1 MYNIMIA
8 VMLVGSCMGASAPVP
23 GLTARENQFINECQ
37 AARYDI
43 ALLSAKVPE
52 KPLVMGEAVTLADLA
67 LTLGRMTGVMTTLA
81 EEMAVMRQQ
90 MATAEREMTGLKR
103 QVVDMRAEAAA
114 TATQASWFEWL
125 GLFSVGRQ
133 PLLAFIFCVG
143 GWEVATGWHRLKWL
157 FLACLCQPHFSV
169 AWTIMVFS
177 VWVGRKGCHH
187 SAILSACC
195 LGGCP
200 LWRRGSLAP
209 DLLDLADPVEAGV
222 GPVGAVVAALLASN
236 SAVATTVGV
245 ATTVA
250 AAVTVAAGAA
260 ATVATAMVAVPAAV
274 ATVTQPRSIYRYVRG
289 RSARLAASSS
299 SRVSET
305 GF

>member
-1 MYNIMIA
+1 MLL
-8 VMLVGSCMGASAPVP
+8 VMVLVVSSMALEP
-23 GLTARENQFINECQ
+23 GLTAREKQYVSECQ

-43 ALLSAKVPE
+43 ALLSAKVSA
-52 KPLVMGEAVTLADLA
+52 KPVVTGEAVTLVDLA
-67 LTLGRMTGVMTTLA
+67 RALIRMTGMMETAAA
-81 EEMAVMRQQ
+81 ETAVMRQQ
-90 MATAEREMTGLKR
+90 LAEQGRETARLRR
-103 QVVDMRAEAAA
+103 QVAEMAAAAEAV
-114 TATQASWFEWL
+114 ATQASWFEWL

-169 AWTIMVFS
+169 VWTVMVFS
-177 VWVGRKGCHH
+177 VWVGRKGCNL

-200 LWRRGSLAP
+200 LWRRGTLAP

-222 GPVGAVVAALLASN
+222 GPVGAVVAALLAGN
-236 SAVATTVGV
+236 SAVA
-245 ATTVA
+245 ATTAPTGPTPA
-250 AAVTVAAGAA
+250 AATVAAGVA
-260 ATVATAMVAVPAAV
+260 ATVATAVVAVPTAV
-274 ATVTQPRSIYRYVRG
+274 ATVVQPRSIYRYVRG
-289 RSARLAASSS
+289 RSARLAAASSS